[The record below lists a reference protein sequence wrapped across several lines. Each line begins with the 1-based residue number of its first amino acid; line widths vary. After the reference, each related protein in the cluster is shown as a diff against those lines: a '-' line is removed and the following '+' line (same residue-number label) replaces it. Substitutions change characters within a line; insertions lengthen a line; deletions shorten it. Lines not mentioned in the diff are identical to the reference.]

1 LNRTQVDFEVT
12 GRAGDTVALIEVK
25 NVPSLTP
32 LSAAELRR
40 GLREDDPAIAIP
52 AFFLIVS
59 QDKTFLWEPE
69 QSDANDAEPAA
80 TFPMRPILR
89 EYLTD
94 HLLDQPLRGAELDIA
109 VLQWLSDITR
119 GRGGIPLEQSSVKK
133 FAERLRGGDIHG
145 GQRL

>member
-1 LNRTQVDFEVT
+1 L
-12 GRAGDTVALIEVK
+12 L
-25 NVPSLTP
+25 
-32 LSAAELRR
+32 
-40 GLREDDPAIAIP
+40 EDDPAIAIP

-69 QSDANDAEPAA
+69 QSNTNDAELAA
-80 TFPMRPILR
+80 TFPMRPVLR

-94 HLLDQPLRGAELDIA
+94 HLLDQHLRGAELHIA

-119 GRGGIPLEQSSVKK
+119 GRGGVPSELNSVKK

-145 GQRL
+145 GPRL